1 MDDAIQARV
10 LETAVA
16 ICRERGS
23 WTFDLA
29 EIVHALPDLNPQ
41 SVRTHVASRCC
52 VNAPANHAHRW
63 PYFRRVGRGRYEVM
77 PPHRRAEGGRTPHV
91 REAQP
96 VYSTGLPLRS
106 LLHAVITRS
115 ENWYVAEVLELPVVT
130 QGRTLDEIVNNVR
143 EAVGLHLRDE
153 DRALLGLADRVR
165 VAVSYETGI
174 EA

>member
-1 MDDAIQARV
+1 MASAIQAQV
-10 LETAVA
+10 LDAAVG

-23 WTFDLA
+23 WTFELS
-29 EIVHALPDLNPQ
+29 EIIHALPDLNPQ
-41 SVRTHVASRCC
+41 SVRTHVTSRCC

-63 PYFRRVGRGRYEVM
+63 SYFRRVGRGKYEVM
-77 PPHRRAEGGRTPHV
+77 PAYRRAEIVRAAHV

-96 VYSTGLPLRS
+96 VYAPNLPLRS

-115 ENWYVAEVLELPVVT
+115 EKWYVAEVLELPVVT
-130 QGRTLDEIVNNVR
+130 QARTLDEIVTNVR

-174 EA
+174 ES